1 MALRMNKAYTNAYVK
16 DEMFESLE
24 EFIGKEYS
32 TKYKKSITPLNWLK
46 TMTIRI
52 IHSPGRNIDFIIR
65 QEEDMRFLVLKKTC
79 DVGTVRGPV
88 IELDSLI
95 KLMASLFPDKLINVL
110 CKGEIIKNN
119 PSHKF
124 KYILSFLMDKSL
136 RSILKNLLFFILKV
150 IGKSLFSFLQY
161 SKKLQ
166 PATVDNKSE

>member
-1 MALRMNKAYTNAYVK
+1 MVIK

-32 TKYKKSITPLNWLK
+32 TEYKKSITPLNWLK

-52 IHSPGRNIDFIIR
+52 VHSPGRNIDFIVR
-65 QEEDMRFLVLKKTC
+65 QEEDMRYLILKKTC
-79 DVGTVRGPV
+79 DIGPAKGPV
-88 IELDSLI
+88 IAIDDFI
-95 KLMASLFPDKLINVL
+95 KLMRSLFPDKLINVL

-136 RSILKNLLFFILKV
+136 RSLLKNLLFFILKI
-150 IGKSLFSFLQY
+150 IGKSLFPFSPY
-161 SKKLQ
+161 SKKVQ
-166 PATVDNKSE
+166 PATVDSKSE